1 MSQTL
6 EWAAIGL
13 EYGTRARETMRKAM
27 LANTWLHVHGDLDSD
42 LGRQIKR
49 DVKDASYPDEDEWKS
64 LVWERG
70 VEVIGIALQRFSQ
83 M

>member
-1 MSQTL
+1 
-6 EWAAIGL
+6 
-13 EYGTRARETMRKAM
+13 MRKAM

-49 DVKDASYPDEDEWKS
+49 EVKDASYPDEDQWKS
-64 LVWERG
+64 LVWARG
-70 VEVIGIALQRFSQ
+70 KEVIGIALQRFSQ